1 MIEIGRYHRMRI
13 DRETE
18 PGLFLSNEK
27 GDDILLPNK
36 YVPETYKIWD
46 ELDVYV
52 YLDHEERPVATT
64 LKPFIELNSFGYLR
78 CTTVSNIGAFLDWG
92 LEKELFVPF
101 AQQARPMK
109 KDSWY
114 IVYMYLDE
122 KTNRLAAT
130 SKTMKFLSNDE
141 VTVNKFDKVDIL
153 ISHITD
159 RGANAI
165 VNSKY
170 KGLIYKEDIYE
181 DIRTGDKLVAWV
193 KKIRTDG
200 KIDIVLQEEGYKSI
214 EPNAQYIYEELQAN
228 DGFLALHDKSAPED
242 IQIATLKSNKGYAFG
257 NEGTGANKVENIAYK
272 ATSGGNVYDAYC
284 RGVYAN
290 RASN

>member
-1 MIEIGRYHRMRI
+1 MLEIGQYHRMRI

-18 PGLFLSNEK
+18 PGLFLSNEA
-27 GDDILLPNK
+27 GDDVLLPNK
-36 YVPETYKIWD
+36 YVPEEYKIWD

-64 LKPFIELNSFGYLR
+64 LKPYIELNNFGYLR
-78 CTTVSNIGAFLDWG
+78 CTTVSKIGAFLDWG

-109 KDSWY
+109 VGSWY
-114 IVYMYLDE
+114 IVYMYLDK

-130 SKTMKFLSNDE
+130 SKTMKYLSNDQ
-141 VTVNKFDKVDIL
+141 VDVKKFDKVSIL

-165 VNSKY
+165 VNSRFR
-170 KGLIYKEDIYE
+170 GLIYKEDIFE
-181 DIRTGDKLVAWV
+181 DIRTGDQLDGWV
-193 KKIRTDG
+193 KKIRPDG

-214 EPNAQYIYEELQAN
+214 EPNAQYIFEELGAN
-228 DGFLALHDKSAPED
+228 DGFLPLHDKSAPED
-242 IQIATLKSNKGYAFG
+242 IQTQLGLSKKSFKKAIGTL
-257 NEGTGANKVENIAYK
+257 YK
-272 ATSGGNVYDAYC
+272 DRKILIKEDGIYLVD
-284 RGVYAN
+284 
-290 RASN
+290 

>member
-18 PGLFLSNEK
+18 PGLFLSNEQ

-64 LKPFIELNSFGYLR
+64 LKPFIELNTFGYLR
-78 CTTVSNIGAFLDWG
+78 CTTVSEVGAFLDWG

-114 IVYMYLDE
+114 IVFMYLDE

-130 SKTMKFLSNDE
+130 SKTMKHLSNE
-141 VTVNKFDKVDIL
+141 EITLQKFDKVKIL

-165 VNSKY
+165 VESKH
-170 KGLIYKEDIYE
+170 KGLIYKEDIFE
-181 DIRTGDKLVAWV
+181 DIRTGDTLDAWV

-214 EPNAQYIYEELQAN
+214 EPNAQYIYDELQAN
-228 DGFLALHDKSAPED
+228 DGFMPLHDKSAPED
-242 IQIATLKSNKGYAFG
+242 IQTQLGLSKKSFKKAIGTLYRDRKIVIKEDGIYLS
-257 NEGTGANKVENIAYK
+257 E
-272 ATSGGNVYDAYC
+272 
-284 RGVYAN
+284 
-290 RASN
+290 

>member
-1 MIEIGRYHRMRI
+1 MLEIGKYHRMRI

-18 PGLFLSNEK
+18 PGLFLSNEA
-27 GDDILLPNK
+27 GDDVLLPNK
-36 YVPETYKIWD
+36 YVPTEYKIWD

-64 LKPFIELNSFGYLR
+64 LKPYIELNSFGYLR
-78 CTTVSNIGAFLDWG
+78 CTTVSKIGAFLDWG

-109 KDSWY
+109 EGSWY
-114 IVYMYLDE
+114 IVYMYLDQ

-130 SKTMKFLSNDE
+130 SKTIKYLSNDKVE
-141 VTVNKFDKVDIL
+141 VKKFDKVDLL

-170 KGLIYKEDIYE
+170 RGLIYKEDIFE
-181 DIRTGDKLVAWV
+181 DIRTGDQLEGWV
-193 KKIRTDG
+193 KKIRPDG
-200 KIDIVLQEEGYKSI
+200 KIDIILQEEGYKSI
-214 EPNAQYIYEELQAN
+214 EPNAQYIYEELAAN
-228 DGFLALHDKSAPED
+228 NGFLPLHDKSDPED
-242 IQIATLKSNKGYAFG
+242 IQSQLGLSKKSFKKAIGTLYRDRKILIKEDGIYSVA
-257 NEGTGANKVENIAYK
+257 
-272 ATSGGNVYDAYC
+272 
-284 RGVYAN
+284 
-290 RASN
+290 

>member
-1 MIEIGRYHRMRI
+1 MLEIGQYHKMRI

-18 PGLFLSNEK
+18 PGLFLSNEA
-27 GDDILLPNK
+27 GDDVLLPNK
-36 YVPETYKIWD
+36 YVPEEYKICD

-64 LKPFIELNSFGYLR
+64 LKPFIELNNFGYLR
-78 CTTVSNIGAFLDWG
+78 CTTVAPMGAFLDWG

-109 KDSWY
+109 VGSWY
-114 IVYMYLDE
+114 LVYMYLDE

-130 SKTMKFLSNDE
+130 SKTMKYLNNDDL
-141 VTVNKFDKVDIL
+141 TVAKFDKVDIL

-165 VNSKY
+165 VNGKH
-170 KGLIYKEDIYE
+170 KGLIYKEDIFE
-181 DIRTGDKLVAWV
+181 DIRTGDKLEGWV
-193 KKIRTDG
+193 KKIRPDG
-200 KIDIVLQEEGYKSI
+200 KLDIVLQEEGYRSI
-214 EPNAQYIYEELQAN
+214 EPNAQYIYDELKAN

-242 IQIATLKSNKGYAFG
+242 IQNQLGLSKKSFKKAIG
-257 NEGTGANKVENIAYK
+257 NLYK
-272 ATSGGNVYDAYC
+272 DGKIVIQEDGLHLVD
-284 RGVYAN
+284 
-290 RASN
+290 

>member
-1 MIEIGRYHRMRI
+1 MLEIGQYHRMRI

-18 PGLFLSNEK
+18 PGLFLSNEA
-27 GDDILLPNK
+27 GDDVLLPNK
-36 YVPETYKIWD
+36 YVPEEYKIWD

-64 LKPFIELNSFGYLR
+64 LKPYIELNNFGYLR
-78 CTTVSNIGAFLDWG
+78 CTTVSKIGAFLDWG

-109 KDSWY
+109 VGSWY
-114 IVYMYLDE
+114 IVYMYLDK

-130 SKTMKFLSNDE
+130 SKTMKYLSNDQ
-141 VTVNKFDKVDIL
+141 VDVKKFDKVSIL

-170 KGLIYKEDIYE
+170 RGLIYKEDIFE
-181 DIRTGDKLVAWV
+181 DIRTGDQLDGWV
-193 KKIRTDG
+193 KKIRPDG

-214 EPNAQYIYEELQAN
+214 EPNAQYIFEELGAN
-228 DGFLALHDKSAPED
+228 EGFLPLHDKSAPED
-242 IQIATLKSNKGYAFG
+242 IQTQLGLSKKSFKKAIGTL
-257 NEGTGANKVENIAYK
+257 YK
-272 ATSGGNVYDAYC
+272 DRKILIKEDGIYLID
-284 RGVYAN
+284 
-290 RASN
+290 

>member
-1 MIEIGRYHRMRI
+1 MIEIGQYHRMRI

-64 LKPFIELNSFGYLR
+64 LKPYIELNNFGYLR
-78 CTTVSNIGAFLDWG
+78 CTTVSDIGAFLDWG

-130 SKTMKFLSNDE
+130 SKTMKYLSNE
-141 VTVNKFDKVDIL
+141 AITVKKFDKVNVL

-165 VNSKY
+165 VNGKH
-170 KGLIYKEDIYE
+170 KGLIYKEDIFE
-181 DIRTGDKLVAWV
+181 DIRTGDTLEAWV

-214 EPNAQYIYEELQAN
+214 EPNAQYIYNELQAN
-228 DGFLALHDKSAPED
+228 DGFMPLHDKSAPED
-242 IQIATLKSNKGYAFG
+242 IQNQLGLSKKSFKKAIGTLYRDRKILIKEDGIYLS
-257 NEGTGANKVENIAYK
+257 E
-272 ATSGGNVYDAYC
+272 
-284 RGVYAN
+284 
-290 RASN
+290 

>member
-1 MIEIGRYHRMRI
+1 MLEIGKYHTMRI

-18 PGLFLSNEK
+18 PGLFLSNEA
-27 GDDILLPNK
+27 GDDVLLPNK
-36 YVPETYKIWD
+36 YVPEEYKIWD
-46 ELDVYV
+46 ELNVYV

-64 LKPFIELNSFGYLR
+64 LKPYIELNSFGFLR
-78 CTTVSNIGAFLDWG
+78 CTTVSKIGAFLDWG

-109 KDSWY
+109 VGSWY

-130 SKTMKFLSNDE
+130 SKTIKYLSNELNVSEDE
-141 VTVNKFDKVDIL
+141 DTLKKFDKVNVL

-165 VNSKY
+165 INSKY
-170 KGLIYKEDIYE
+170 KGLIYKEDIFE
-181 DIRTGDKLVAWV
+181 DIRTGDQLEGWV
-193 KKIRTDG
+193 KKIRPDG

-214 EPNAQYIYEELQAN
+214 EPNAQYIYEELTAN
-228 DGFLALHDKSAPED
+228 DGFLPLHDKSAPED
-242 IQIATLKSNKGYAFG
+242 IQTQLGLSKKSFKKAIGTLYRDKKILIKEDGIYSI
-257 NEGTGANKVENIAYK
+257 E
-272 ATSGGNVYDAYC
+272 
-284 RGVYAN
+284 
-290 RASN
+290 

>member
-1 MIEIGRYHRMRI
+1 MLAIGQYHRMRI

-18 PGLFLSNEK
+18 PGLFLSNEE

-64 LKPFIELNSFGYLR
+64 LKPFIELNNFGYLR
-78 CTTVSNIGAFLDWG
+78 CTTVSDIGAFLDWG

-122 KTNRLAAT
+122 KSNRLAAT
-130 SKTMKFLSNDE
+130 SKTMKYLSNDE
-141 VTVNKFDKVDIL
+141 VSVKKFDKVEVL

-165 VNSKY
+165 VNSKH
-170 KGLIYKEDIYE
+170 KGLIYKEDIFE
-181 DIRTGDKLVAWV
+181 DIRTGDKLEAWV
-193 KKIRTDG
+193 KKIRPDG

-214 EPNAQYIYEELQAN
+214 EPNAQYIFEELQAN
-228 DGFLALHDKSAPED
+228 DGFMPLHDKSAPED
-242 IQIATLKSNKGYAFG
+242 IQTQLGLSKKSFKKAIGTLYRDRKILIKEDGIYLS
-257 NEGTGANKVENIAYK
+257 E
-272 ATSGGNVYDAYC
+272 
-284 RGVYAN
+284 
-290 RASN
+290 

>member
-1 MIEIGRYHRMRI
+1 MLEIGKYHRMRI

-18 PGLFLSNEK
+18 PGLFLSNEE
-27 GDDILLPNK
+27 GDDVLLPNK
-36 YVPETYKIWD
+36 YVPAEYKIWD

-64 LKPFIELNSFGYLR
+64 LKPYIELNGFGYLR
-78 CTTVSNIGAFLDWG
+78 CTTVSKIGAFLDWG

-109 KDSWY
+109 VGSWY
-114 IVYMYLDE
+114 IVYMYLDQ

-130 SKTMKFLSNDE
+130 SKTIKYLSNDQ
-141 VTVNKFDKVDIL
+141 VDVKKFDKVAIL

-170 KGLIYKEDIYE
+170 RGLIYKEDIFE
-181 DIRTGDKLVAWV
+181 DIRTGDQLEGWV
-193 KKIRTDG
+193 KKIRPDG

-214 EPNAQYIYEELQAN
+214 EPNAQYIYEELMAN
-228 DGFLALHDKSAPED
+228 DGFLPLHDKSAPED
-242 IQIATLKSNKGYAFG
+242 IQSQLGLSKKSFKKAIGTLYRDRKILIKEDGIHSVA
-257 NEGTGANKVENIAYK
+257 
-272 ATSGGNVYDAYC
+272 
-284 RGVYAN
+284 
-290 RASN
+290 

>member
-1 MIEIGRYHRMRI
+1 MLEIGKYHIMRI

-18 PGLFLSNEK
+18 PGLFLSNEA
-27 GDDILLPNK
+27 GDDVLLPNK
-36 YVPETYKIWD
+36 YVPEEYKIWD
-46 ELDVYV
+46 ELNVYV

-64 LKPFIELNSFGYLR
+64 LKPYIELNNFGYLR
-78 CTTVSNIGAFLDWG
+78 CTAVNNVGAFLDWG

-109 KDSWY
+109 VGSWY

-130 SKTMKFLSNDE
+130 SKTMKYLSNDNVE
-141 VTVNKFDKVDIL
+141 VKKFDKVEVI

-165 VNSKY
+165 VNGKH
-170 KGLIYKEDIYE
+170 KGLIYKEDIFE
-181 DIRTGDKLVAWV
+181 DIRTGDKLDAWV
-193 KKIRTDG
+193 KKVRPDG
-200 KIDIVLQEEGYKSI
+200 KIDLILQEEGYKSI

-228 DGFLALHDKSAPED
+228 DGFMALHDKSDPVD
-242 IQIATLKSNKGYAFG
+242 IQNQLGLSKKSFKKAIGTLYRDRKILIKEDG
-257 NEGTGANKVENIAYK
+257 IHII
-272 ATSGGNVYDAYC
+272 D
-284 RGVYAN
+284 
-290 RASN
+290 

>member
-1 MIEIGRYHRMRI
+1 MLEIGQYHKMRI

-18 PGLFLSNEK
+18 PGLFLSNEA
-27 GDDILLPNK
+27 GDDVLLPNK
-36 YVPETYKIWD
+36 YVPEEYKIWD

-64 LKPFIELNSFGYLR
+64 LKPFIELNNFGYLR
-78 CTTVSNIGAFLDWG
+78 CTTVADMGAFLDWG

-109 KDSWY
+109 VGSWY
-114 IVYMYLDE
+114 LVYMYLDE

-130 SKTMKFLSNDE
+130 SKTMKYLSNDAL
-141 VTVNKFDKVDIL
+141 TVEKFDKVNIL

-165 VNSKY
+165 VNGMH
-170 KGLIYKEDIYE
+170 KGLIYKEDIFE
-181 DIRTGDKLVAWV
+181 DIRTGDKLEGWV
-193 KKIRTDG
+193 KKIRPDG
-200 KIDIVLQEEGYKSI
+200 KLDIVLQEEGYRSI
-214 EPNAQYIYEELQAN
+214 EPNAQYIYDELKAN

-242 IQIATLKSNKGYAFG
+242 IQNQLGLSKKSFKKAIG
-257 NEGTGANKVENIAYK
+257 NLYK
-272 ATSGGNVYDAYC
+272 DGKIVIQEDGLHLVD
-284 RGVYAN
+284 
-290 RASN
+290 

>member
-1 MIEIGRYHRMRI
+1 MLEIGQYHRMRI

-18 PGLFLSNEK
+18 PGLFLSNEE
-27 GDDILLPNK
+27 GDDVLLPNK

-64 LKPFIELNSFGYLR
+64 LKPFIELNNFGYLR
-78 CTTVSNIGAFLDWG
+78 CTTVSDIGAFLDWG

-122 KTNRLAAT
+122 KSNRLAAT
-130 SKTMKFLSNDE
+130 SKTMKYLSNE
-141 VTVNKFDKVDIL
+141 NIAVKKFDKVNIL

-165 VNSKY
+165 VNGKH
-170 KGLIYKEDIYE
+170 KGLIYKEDIFE
-181 DIRTGDKLVAWV
+181 DIRTGDTLEAWV
-193 KKIRTDG
+193 KKVRIDG
-200 KIDIVLQEEGYKSI
+200 KIDLVLQEEGYKSI

-228 DGFLALHDKSAPED
+228 DGFMPLHDKSAPED
-242 IQIATLKSNKGYAFG
+242 IQNQLGLSKKSFKKAIGTLYRDRKILIKEDGIYL
-257 NEGTGANKVENIAYK
+257 TQ
-272 ATSGGNVYDAYC
+272 
-284 RGVYAN
+284 
-290 RASN
+290 

>member
-1 MIEIGRYHRMRI
+1 MRI

-18 PGLFLSNEK
+18 PGLFLSNEA
-27 GDDILLPNK
+27 GDDVLLPNK
-36 YVPETYKIWD
+36 YVPEEYKIWD

-64 LKPFIELNSFGYLR
+64 LKPYIELNNFGYLR
-78 CTTVSNIGAFLDWG
+78 CTTVSKIGAFLDWG

-109 KDSWY
+109 VGSWY

-130 SKTMKFLSNDE
+130 SKTIKYLSNDHVE
-141 VTVNKFDKVDIL
+141 VKKYDKVNLL

-170 KGLIYKEDIYE
+170 RGLIYKEDIFE
-181 DIRTGDKLVAWV
+181 DIRTGDQLNGWV
-193 KKIRTDG
+193 KKIRPDG
-200 KIDIVLQEEGYKSI
+200 KIDIILQEEGYKSI
-214 EPNAQYIYEELQAN
+214 EPNAQYIFEELGAN
-228 DGFLALHDKSAPED
+228 DGFLSLHDKSAPED
-242 IQIATLKSNKGYAFG
+242 IQSQLGLSKKSFKKAIGTL
-257 NEGTGANKVENIAYK
+257 YK
-272 ATSGGNVYDAYC
+272 DRKILIKDDGIHLID
-284 RGVYAN
+284 
-290 RASN
+290 

>member
-1 MIEIGRYHRMRI
+1 MLEIGKYHKMRI

-18 PGLFLSNEK
+18 PGLFLSNEA
-27 GDDILLPNK
+27 GDDVLLPNK
-36 YVPETYKIWD
+36 YVPEEYKIWD

-64 LKPFIELNSFGYLR
+64 LKPYIELNSFGYLR
-78 CTTVSNIGAFLDWG
+78 CTTVSDIGAFLDWG

-109 KDSWY
+109 VGSWY

-130 SKTMKFLSNDE
+130 SKTIKYLSNDLNDDE
-141 VTVNKFDKVDIL
+141 NAPKKFDKVHVL

-159 RGANAI
+159 LGANAI
-165 VNSKY
+165 INSKY
-170 KGLIYKEDIYE
+170 KGLIYKEDIFE
-181 DIRTGDKLVAWV
+181 DIRTGDQLEGWV
-193 KKIRTDG
+193 KKIRPDG

-214 EPNAQYIYEELQAN
+214 EPNAQYIYEELIAN
-228 DGFLALHDKSAPED
+228 DGFLPLHDKSAPED
-242 IQIATLKSNKGYAFG
+242 IQAQLGLSKKSFKKAIGTLYRDKKILIKEDGIYSI
-257 NEGTGANKVENIAYK
+257 E
-272 ATSGGNVYDAYC
+272 
-284 RGVYAN
+284 
-290 RASN
+290 

>member
-1 MIEIGRYHRMRI
+1 MLEIGQYHKMRI

-18 PGLFLSNEK
+18 PGLFLSNEA
-27 GDDILLPNK
+27 GDDVLLPNK
-36 YVPETYKIWD
+36 YVPEEYKIWD

-64 LKPFIELNSFGYLR
+64 LKPFIELNNFGYLR
-78 CTTVSNIGAFLDWG
+78 CTTVAEMGAFLDWG

-109 KDSWY
+109 VGSWY
-114 IVYMYLDE
+114 LVYMYLDE

-130 SKTMKFLSNDE
+130 SKTLKYLKNDTL
-141 VTVNKFDKVDIL
+141 TVEKFDKVDLL

-165 VNSKY
+165 VNGMH
-170 KGLIYKEDIYE
+170 KGLIYKEDIFE
-181 DIRTGDKLVAWV
+181 DIRTGDKLEGWV
-193 KKIRTDG
+193 KQIRPDG
-200 KIDIVLQEEGYKSI
+200 KIDIVLQEEGYRSI
-214 EPNAQYIYEELQAN
+214 EPNAQYIYDELKAN

-242 IQIATLKSNKGYAFG
+242 IQNQLGLSKKSFKKAVG
-257 NEGTGANKVENIAYK
+257 NLYK
-272 ATSGGNVYDAYC
+272 DGKIVIQEDGLHLVD
-284 RGVYAN
+284 
-290 RASN
+290 

>member
-18 PGLFLSNEK
+18 PGLFLSNEA

-64 LKPFIELNSFGYLR
+64 LKPFIELNNFGYLR
-78 CTTVSNIGAFLDWG
+78 CTTVSDIGAFLDWG

-130 SKTMKFLSNDE
+130 SKTMKYLSNEDI
-141 VTVNKFDKVDIL
+141 TVKKFDKVEVL

-165 VNSKY
+165 VNSKH
-170 KGLIYKEDIYE
+170 KGLIYKEDIFE
-181 DIRTGDKLVAWV
+181 DIRTGDKLEAWV
-193 KKIRTDG
+193 KKVRPDG
-200 KIDIVLQEEGYKSI
+200 KLDIILQEEGYKSI
-214 EPNAQYIYEELQAN
+214 EPNAQYIFEELQAN
-228 DGFLALHDKSAPED
+228 DGFMPLHDKSAPED
-242 IQIATLKSNKGYAFG
+242 IQSQLGLSKKSFKKAIGTLYRDRKILIKEDGIYLS
-257 NEGTGANKVENIAYK
+257 
-272 ATSGGNVYDAYC
+272 D
-284 RGVYAN
+284 
-290 RASN
+290 

>member
-1 MIEIGRYHRMRI
+1 MLEIGKYHRMRI

-18 PGLFLSNEK
+18 PGLFLSNEA
-27 GDDILLPNK
+27 GDDVLLPNK
-36 YVPETYKIWD
+36 YVPTEYKIWD

-64 LKPFIELNSFGYLR
+64 LKPYIELNSFGYLR
-78 CTTVSNIGAFLDWG
+78 CTTVSKIGAFLDWG

-109 KDSWY
+109 EGSWY
-114 IVYMYLDE
+114 IVYMYLDQ

-130 SKTMKFLSNDE
+130 SKTIKYLSNDQID
-141 VTVNKFDKVDIL
+141 VKKFDKVDLL

-170 KGLIYKEDIYE
+170 RGLIYKEDIFE
-181 DIRTGDKLVAWV
+181 DIRTGDQLEGWV
-193 KKIRTDG
+193 KKIRPDG

-214 EPNAQYIYEELQAN
+214 EPNAQYIYEELAAN
-228 DGFLALHDKSAPED
+228 DGFLPLHDKSDPED
-242 IQIATLKSNKGYAFG
+242 IQSQLGLSKKSFKKAIGTLYRDRKILIKEDGIYSIA
-257 NEGTGANKVENIAYK
+257 
-272 ATSGGNVYDAYC
+272 
-284 RGVYAN
+284 
-290 RASN
+290 

>member
-1 MIEIGRYHRMRI
+1 MLEIGQYHRMRI

-18 PGLFLSNEK
+18 PGLFLSNEA
-27 GDDILLPNK
+27 GDDVLLPNK
-36 YVPETYKIWD
+36 YVPEEYKIWD

-109 KDSWY
+109 VGSWY

-130 SKTMKFLSNDE
+130 SKTIKYLSNDDLTLE
-141 VTVNKFDKVDIL
+141 KFDKVNLL

-165 VNSKY
+165 VNSKH
-170 KGLIYKEDIYE
+170 KGLIYKEDIFE
-181 DIRTGDKLVAWV
+181 DIRTGDQLDGWV
-193 KKIRTDG
+193 KKIRPDG

-214 EPNAQYIYEELQAN
+214 EPNAQYIYEELTAN
-228 DGFLALHDKSAPED
+228 DGFLPLHDKSAPED
-242 IQIATLKSNKGYAFG
+242 IQTQLGLSKKSFK
-257 NEGTGANKVENIAYK
+257 K
-272 ATSGGNVYDAYC
+272 AIGSLYRDKKILIKEDGIY
-284 RGVYAN
+284 
-290 RASN
+290 SIE

>member
-1 MIEIGRYHRMRI
+1 MRI

-18 PGLFLSNEK
+18 PGLFLSNEA
-27 GDDILLPNK
+27 GDDVLLPNK
-36 YVPETYKIWD
+36 YVPEEYKIWD

-64 LKPFIELNSFGYLR
+64 LKPFIELNNFGYLR
-78 CTTVSNIGAFLDWG
+78 CTTVAEMGAFLDWG

-109 KDSWY
+109 VGSWY
-114 IVYMYLDE
+114 LVYMYLDE

-130 SKTMKFLSNDE
+130 SKTMKYLNNDTL
-141 VTVNKFDKVDIL
+141 TVEKFNKVDIL

-165 VNSKY
+165 VNGMH
-170 KGLIYKEDIYE
+170 KGLIYKEDIFE
-181 DIRTGDKLVAWV
+181 DIRTGDKLEGWV
-193 KKIRTDG
+193 KKIRPDG
-200 KIDIVLQEEGYKSI
+200 KLDIVLQEEGYRSI
-214 EPNAQYIYEELQAN
+214 EPNAQYIYDELKAN

-242 IQIATLKSNKGYAFG
+242 IQNQLGLSKKSFKKAVG
-257 NEGTGANKVENIAYK
+257 NLYK
-272 ATSGGNVYDAYC
+272 DGKIVIQEDGLHLVD
-284 RGVYAN
+284 
-290 RASN
+290 

>member
-1 MIEIGRYHRMRI
+1 MIEIGKYHRMRI

-18 PGLFLSNEK
+18 PGLFLSNEE

-64 LKPFIELNSFGYLR
+64 LKPFVELNDFGYLR

-114 IVYMYLDE
+114 IVYMYLDV
-122 KTNRLAAT
+122 KSNRLVAT
-130 SKTMKFLSNDE
+130 SKTMKFLSNED
-141 VTVNKFDKVDIL
+141 VSVSKFDKIEVL

-165 VNSKY
+165 VNGKH
-170 KGLIYKEDIYE
+170 KGLIYKEDIFE
-181 DIRTGDKLVAWV
+181 EIRTGDKLEAWV
-193 KKIRTDG
+193 KKIRPDG

-214 EPNAQYIYEELQAN
+214 EPNAQYIYEELKAN

-242 IQIATLKSNKGYAFG
+242 IQSQLGLSKKSFKKAIGTLYRDRKILIKEDGIHSS
-257 NEGTGANKVENIAYK
+257 E
-272 ATSGGNVYDAYC
+272 
-284 RGVYAN
+284 
-290 RASN
+290 

>member
-1 MIEIGRYHRMRI
+1 MLEIGQYHRMRI

-18 PGLFLSNEK
+18 PGLFLSNEA
-27 GDDILLPNK
+27 GDDVLLPNK
-36 YVPETYKIWD
+36 YVPEEYKIWD

-64 LKPFIELNSFGYLR
+64 LKPFIERNSFGYLR

-109 KDSWY
+109 VGSWY

-130 SKTMKFLSNDE
+130 SKTIKYLSNDDL
-141 VTVNKFDKVDIL
+141 TIKKFDKVNLL

-165 VNSKY
+165 VNSKH
-170 KGLIYKEDIYE
+170 KGLIYKEDIFE
-181 DIRTGDKLVAWV
+181 DIRTGDQLEGWV
-193 KKIRTDG
+193 KKIRPDG

-214 EPNAQYIYEELQAN
+214 EPNAQFIFEELGAN
-228 DGFLALHDKSAPED
+228 DGFLPLHDKSAPED
-242 IQIATLKSNKGYAFG
+242 IQSQLGLSKKSFKKAIGTL
-257 NEGTGANKVENIAYK
+257 YK
-272 ATSGGNVYDAYC
+272 DQKILIKEDGIHLID
-284 RGVYAN
+284 
-290 RASN
+290 

>member
-1 MIEIGRYHRMRI
+1 MLKIGQYHRMRI

-18 PGLFLSNEK
+18 PGLFLSNEE

-78 CTTVSNIGAFLDWG
+78 CTTVADIGAFLDWG

-130 SKTMKFLSNDE
+130 SKTMKYLSNEQVD
-141 VTVNKFDKVDIL
+141 VKKFDKVDVL

-165 VNSKY
+165 VNGKHR
-170 KGLIYKEDIYE
+170 GLIYKEDIFE
-181 DIRTGDKLVAWV
+181 DIRTGDKLEAWV
-193 KKIRTDG
+193 KKIRPDG

-214 EPNAQYIYEELQAN
+214 EPNAQYIFEELQAN
-228 DGFLALHDKSAPED
+228 DGFMPLHDKSAPED
-242 IQIATLKSNKGYAFG
+242 IQTQLGLSKKSFKKAIGTLYRDRKILIKEDGIYLS
-257 NEGTGANKVENIAYK
+257 E
-272 ATSGGNVYDAYC
+272 
-284 RGVYAN
+284 
-290 RASN
+290 

>member
-1 MIEIGRYHRMRI
+1 MLEIGKYHRMRI

-18 PGLFLSNEK
+18 PGLFLSNEA
-27 GDDILLPNK
+27 GDDVLLPNK
-36 YVPETYKIWD
+36 YVPTEYKIWD

-64 LKPFIELNSFGYLR
+64 LKPYIELNNFGYLR
-78 CTTVSNIGAFLDWG
+78 CTTVSKIGAFLDWG

-109 KDSWY
+109 EGSWY
-114 IVYMYLDE
+114 IVYMYLDQ

-130 SKTMKFLSNDE
+130 SKTIKYLSNDQID
-141 VTVNKFDKVDIL
+141 VKKFDKVDLL

-170 KGLIYKEDIYE
+170 RGLIYKEDIFE
-181 DIRTGDKLVAWV
+181 DIRTGDQLEGWV
-193 KKIRTDG
+193 KKVRPDG
-200 KIDIVLQEEGYKSI
+200 KIDIILQEEGYKSI
-214 EPNAQYIYEELQAN
+214 EPNAQYIYEELAAN
-228 DGFLALHDKSAPED
+228 DGFLPLHDKSDSED
-242 IQIATLKSNKGYAFG
+242 IQSQLGLSKKSFKKAIGTLYRDRKILIKEDGIYSI
-257 NEGTGANKVENIAYK
+257 V
-272 ATSGGNVYDAYC
+272 
-284 RGVYAN
+284 
-290 RASN
+290 

>member
-1 MIEIGRYHRMRI
+1 MLEIGKYHTMRI

-18 PGLFLSNEK
+18 PGLFLSNEA
-27 GDDILLPNK
+27 GDDVLLPNK
-36 YVPETYKIWD
+36 YVPEEYKIWD

-64 LKPFIELNSFGYLR
+64 LKPYIELNSFGYLR
-78 CTTVSNIGAFLDWG
+78 CTTVSKIGAFLDWG

-109 KDSWY
+109 VGSWY

-130 SKTMKFLSNDE
+130 SKTIKYLSNEE
-141 VTVNKFDKVDIL
+141 VTLNKFDKVNVL

-165 VNSKY
+165 INSKF
-170 KGLIYKEDIYE
+170 KGLIYKEDIFE
-181 DIRTGDKLVAWV
+181 DIRTGDQLEGWV
-193 KKIRTDG
+193 KKIRPDG

-214 EPNAQYIYEELQAN
+214 EPNAQYIYEELKAN
-228 DGFLALHDKSAPED
+228 DGFLPLHDKSSPED
-242 IQIATLKSNKGYAFG
+242 IQSQLGLSKKSFKKAVGTLYRDRKILIKEDGIYS
-257 NEGTGANKVENIAYK
+257 VE
-272 ATSGGNVYDAYC
+272 
-284 RGVYAN
+284 
-290 RASN
+290 

>member
-1 MIEIGRYHRMRI
+1 MIEIGKYHRMRI

-18 PGLFLSNEK
+18 PGLFLSNEE

-64 LKPFIELNSFGYLR
+64 LKPFVELNDFGYLR
-78 CTTVSNIGAFLDWG
+78 CTTVSDIGAFLDWG

-114 IVYMYLDE
+114 IVYMYLDV
-122 KTNRLAAT
+122 KSNRLVAT
-130 SKTMKFLSNDE
+130 SKTMKFLSNED
-141 VTVNKFDKVDIL
+141 VSVSKFDKIEVL

-165 VNSKY
+165 VNGKH
-170 KGLIYKEDIYE
+170 KGLIYKEDIFE
-181 DIRTGDKLVAWV
+181 EIRTGDKLEAWV
-193 KKIRTDG
+193 KKIRPDG

-214 EPNAQYIYEELQAN
+214 EPNAQYIYDELKAN

-242 IQIATLKSNKGYAFG
+242 IQSQLGLSKKSFKKAIGTLYRDRKILIKEDGIHSS
-257 NEGTGANKVENIAYK
+257 E
-272 ATSGGNVYDAYC
+272 
-284 RGVYAN
+284 
-290 RASN
+290 

>member
-18 PGLFLSNEK
+18 PGLFLSNEA

-46 ELDVYV
+46 EFDVYV

-64 LKPFIELNSFGYLR
+64 LKPFIELNNFGYLR
-78 CTTVSNIGAFLDWG
+78 CTTVSDIGAFLDWG

-130 SKTMKFLSNDE
+130 SKTMKYLSNEDI
-141 VTVNKFDKVDIL
+141 TVKKFDKVEVL

-165 VNSKY
+165 VNSKH
-170 KGLIYKEDIYE
+170 KGLIYKEDIFE
-181 DIRTGDKLVAWV
+181 DIRTGDKLEAWV
-193 KKIRTDG
+193 KKVRPDG
-200 KIDIVLQEEGYKSI
+200 KLDIILQEEGYKSI
-214 EPNAQYIYEELQAN
+214 EPNAQYIFEELQAN
-228 DGFLALHDKSAPED
+228 DGFMPLHDKSAPED
-242 IQIATLKSNKGYAFG
+242 IQSQLGLSKKSFKKAIGTLYRDRKILIKEDGIYLS
-257 NEGTGANKVENIAYK
+257 
-272 ATSGGNVYDAYC
+272 D
-284 RGVYAN
+284 
-290 RASN
+290 

>member
-1 MIEIGRYHRMRI
+1 MLEIGQYHRMRI

-18 PGLFLSNEK
+18 PGLFLSNEA
-27 GDDILLPNK
+27 GDDVLLPNK
-36 YVPETYKIWD
+36 YVPEEYKIWD

-78 CTTVSNIGAFLDWG
+78 CTTVSDIGAFLDWG

-109 KDSWY
+109 VGSWY

-130 SKTMKFLSNDE
+130 SKTIKYLSNDDLTLE
-141 VTVNKFDKVDIL
+141 KFDKVNLL

-165 VNSKY
+165 VNSKH
-170 KGLIYKEDIYE
+170 KGLIYKEDIFE
-181 DIRTGDKLVAWV
+181 DIRTGDQLEGWV
-193 KKIRTDG
+193 KKIRPDG
-200 KIDIVLQEEGYKSI
+200 KIDVVLQEEGYKSI
-214 EPNAQYIYEELQAN
+214 EPNAQFIFEELGAN
-228 DGFLALHDKSAPED
+228 DGFLPLHDKSAPED
-242 IQIATLKSNKGYAFG
+242 IQSQLGLSKKSFKKAIGTL
-257 NEGTGANKVENIAYK
+257 YK
-272 ATSGGNVYDAYC
+272 DQKILIKEDGIHLID
-284 RGVYAN
+284 
-290 RASN
+290 

>member
-1 MIEIGRYHRMRI
+1 MLEIGKYHRMRI

-18 PGLFLSNEK
+18 PGLFLSNEA
-27 GDDILLPNK
+27 GDDVLLPNK
-36 YVPETYKIWD
+36 YVPEEYKIWD

-64 LKPFIELNSFGYLR
+64 LKPYIELNSFGYLR
-78 CTTVSNIGAFLDWG
+78 CTTVSDIGAFLDWG

-109 KDSWY
+109 VGSWY

-130 SKTMKFLSNDE
+130 SKTIKYLSNDLKDDE
-141 VTVNKFDKVDIL
+141 NAPKKFDKVQVL

-159 RGANAI
+159 LGANAI
-165 VNSKY
+165 INSKY
-170 KGLIYKEDIYE
+170 KGLIYKEDIFE
-181 DIRTGDKLVAWV
+181 DIRTGDQLEGWV
-193 KKIRTDG
+193 KKIRPDG

-214 EPNAQYIYEELQAN
+214 EPNAQYIYEELTAN
-228 DGFLALHDKSAPED
+228 EGFLPLHDKSTPED
-242 IQIATLKSNKGYAFG
+242 IQAQLGLSKKSFKKAIGTLYRDKKILIKEDGIYSI
-257 NEGTGANKVENIAYK
+257 E
-272 ATSGGNVYDAYC
+272 
-284 RGVYAN
+284 
-290 RASN
+290 

>member
-122 KTNRLAAT
+122 KTNTLAAT

-141 VTVNKFDKVDIL
+141 VTVNKFDKVNIL

-242 IQIATLKSNKGYAFG
+242 IQTQLGLSKKSFKKAIGTLYRDRKILIKEDGIHSS
-257 NEGTGANKVENIAYK
+257 E
-272 ATSGGNVYDAYC
+272 
-284 RGVYAN
+284 
-290 RASN
+290 